1 MKTTIMVVIE
11 KYMEREV
18 VREYLSE
25 DMTFET
31 RLRN

>member
-18 VREYLSE
+18 VKECLSE